1 MEPNKEKE
9 IEIKDKQYDQEIE
22 IDLFELFGYY
32 LVHIKA
38 IVVGFLIGAIIMALI
53 STFAITP
60 KYTATSK
67 MYMVSSSSQS
77 VVDLTDLNIGQ
88 SISGDY
94 VELLKTRPIIEGI
107 IREQN
112 LPYSYGA
119 LASMLS
125 ISVINNT
132 RIIKINATSTDPK
145 EAMTIANA
153 LAEKGVSELPKLME
167 TPEPHIAEYAIVP
180 TGRSYPSRTKFTMIG
195 ALLGLLIM
203 LAIFTVQFLMDDT
216 FHTAEDIQKEFG
228 VLPMT
233 VIPEGKIEG
242 LGIEDETYAKTKNNA
257 KRKRKLAGRIGRASG
272 KRKRGQR

>member
-1 MEPNKEKE
+1 MEPNKDRE
-9 IEIKDKQYDQEIE
+9 IEIRDKQYDEEIE
-22 IDLFELFGYY
+22 IDLLELFGHY
-32 LVHIKA
+32 LDNIKL
-38 IVVGFLIGAIIMALI
+38 IVLGFLVGALLAGLV
-53 STFAITP
+53 THFAMTP
-60 KYTATSK
+60 KFTATSK

-88 SISGDY
+88 SISSDY
-94 VELLKTRPIIEGI
+94 VELLQTRPIIEGI

-112 LPYSYGA
+112 LSYTYKELLG
-119 LASMLS
+119 MLN

-132 RIIKINATSTDPK
+132 RIIKIDATSPDK
-145 EAMTIANA
+145 HKAMTIANA

-180 TGRSYPSRTKFTMIG
+180 VNKSSPSLTKNTMIG

-216 FHTAEDIQKEFG
+216 FRTAEDIQKEFG

-242 LGIEDETYAKTKNNA
+242 LESDEEQAAKEKKKD
-257 KRKRKLAGRIGRASG
+257 KRKRKLAGRIGRSR
-272 KRKRGQR
+272 RKRG

>member
-1 MEPNKEKE
+1 MEQNKE
-9 IEIKDKQYDQEIE
+9 IEIKDRQYDDEIE
-22 IDLFELFGYY
+22 IDLLELFGHY
-32 LVHIKA
+32 LDNIKF
-38 IVVGFLIGAIIMALI
+38 IVLGFLAGALLAGLV
-53 STFAITP
+53 THFAMTP
-60 KYTATSK
+60 KFTATSK

-88 SISGDY
+88 TISSDY
-94 VELLKTRPIIEGI
+94 VELLQTRPIIEGV
-107 IREQN
+107 IREQG
-112 LPYSYGA
+112 LSYSYKE
-119 LASMLS
+119 LLNMLN

-132 RIIKINATSTDPK
+132 RIIKIDATSTDK
-145 EAMTIANA
+145 REAMTIANA

-180 TGRSYPSRTKFTMIG
+180 VSKSSPSLTKNTMIG

-216 FHTAEDIQKEFG
+216 FKTAEDIQKEFG

-242 LGIEDETYAKTKNNA
+242 LETEEEASAKEKEKK
-257 KRKRKLAGRIGRASG
+257 KRKRRLAGRIGRSRRKKG
-272 KRKRGQR
+272 KR